1 MDTKI
6 EIINNWK
13 LPDILNKLKQGEIKI
28 PRFQRDYAWERPK
41 VVLLL
46 NSIYLQYPIGTFF
59 LWIAPPSYNTFIRT
73 TTHLKIEQNTNKGE
87 TQFILDGQQRLL
99 SLYMA
104 FNGLKNNVGNY
115 KQICFNPARKCFVL
129 PRSKNV
135 KYNFE
140 AWKLFDNNEFK
151 KISAQLKND
160 SERIYSE
167 WNKCKK
173 IINSYP
179 ISVVKTLNY
188 ELDDVVEI
196 FERINQ
202 GGKKLSSFDLVHATT
217 WSQTFDLKSNID
229 NFNTSEKV
237 RNTGGLSEKAFTH
250 SLALNAFDDCRN
262 SYQLKLNSKIA
273 ENLWGK
279 TKASLLKS
287 IEFLRDMRISTGLGA
302 YQSHIIVLQYFF
314 FHTTSNNI
322 STETKRKIEKW
333 FWDSKFEKRYSIST
347 YSKIKEDAKWINSL
361 EK

>member
-1 MDTKI
+1 METKI

-28 PRFQRDYAWERPK
+28 PRFQRDYSWERPK

-59 LWIAPPSYNTFIRT
+59 LWIAPPNYNTFIRT
-73 TTHLKIEQNTNKGE
+73 TTHLEIEQNTNKGE

-104 FNGLKNNVGNY
+104 FKGLQNSVGDY
-115 KQICFNPARKCFVL
+115 RKICFNPARKSFVL
-129 PRSKNV
+129 PRRKNV
-135 KYNFE
+135 KYNYE
-140 AWKLFDNNEFK
+140 AWKLFDDKKFK
-151 KISAQLKND
+151 EISEELKND
-160 SERIYSE
+160 SERIYNE
-167 WNKCKK
+167 WINCKN
-173 IINSYP
+173 IINNYP

-217 WSQTFDLKSNID
+217 WSRTFDLKSHID
-229 NFNTSEKV
+229 EFNNSERV
-237 RNTGGLSEKAFTH
+237 RNTGGISEKVFTH

-279 TKASLLKS
+279 TKSSLLKS
-287 IEFLRDMRISTGLGA
+287 IDFLKEMRISTGLSA

-314 FHTTSNNI
+314 FNAKSNNI
-322 STETKRKIEKW
+322 PKETRKKIEKW

-347 YSKIKEDAKWINSL
+347 YSKIKEDSKWINSL